1 MNLIVEKINKVIKD
15 FQDWKNKL
23 DKKFDIYI
31 QFLNNL
37 YNLEKYY
44 FDDALNKFDKQKNNF
59 NKDIFYDYE
68 SLIGIKEIYRINN
81 NIKKFLHDYNNKT
94 NFSKLS
100 YFFINKL
107 AGINLWYLI

>member
-1 MNLIVEKINKVIKD
+1 MHKNFGKYLEKINKVIKD

-44 FDDALNKFDKQKNNF
+44 FDDALNKFDEQKNNF

-68 SLIGIKEIYRINN
+68 SLKDNRH
-81 NIKKFLHDYNNKT
+81 KR
-94 NFSKLS
+94 
-100 YFFINKL
+100 
-107 AGINLWYLI
+107 NL